1 MEYTS
6 RVQRR
11 KQRQQQNLKT
21 QDGVAELIDLEIT
34 KEMPITVQLPIDST
48 QIGMRQ
54 TNRQQ
59 KKINELVTEMNPLPE
74 QQLVDDTNLEIL
86 KKITIVTPPQTLA
99 DDLEYEQAATKF
111 SEAAQQL
118 NALISDLQKNKRK
131 KTTLAKSSNQSTNA
145 SVNHNH
151 SMFDLELAQ
160 TQELPV
166 FSQFHSQIN
175 EELVATKALE
185 VELNEIEAT
194 KLVVVTESDESTIK
208 HESAAEIGENAEELT
223 FDYKK
228 MSEDASEMAEK
239 SENKQELAEQIA
251 KDRFINKILIATL
264 IFLSVA
270 VIITL
275 GIGLSIIFLNQN
287 SLG

>member
-11 KQRQQQNLKT
+11 KQLQQQNLKT

-48 QIGMRQ
+48 QTGMRQ

-59 KKINELVTEMNPLPE
+59 KKINELVAEMNPLPE

-175 EELVATKALE
+175 EELVATKVLE
-185 VELNEIEAT
+185 AEINEAEAT
-194 KLVVVTESDESTIK
+194 KLVVVTESDESIIK
-208 HESAAEIGENAEELT
+208 HESVAEIGENTEELT

-228 MSEDASEMAEK
+228 TNEDASEMAQK
-239 SENKQELAEQIA
+239 SENTQELAEQIA

>member
-11 KQRQQQNLKT
+11 KQLQQQNLKT

-48 QIGMRQ
+48 QTGMRQ

-59 KKINELVTEMNPLPE
+59 KKINELVAEMNPLPE

-175 EELVATKALE
+175 EELVATKVLE
-185 VELNEIEAT
+185 AEINEAEAT

-208 HESAAEIGENAEELT
+208 HESVAEIGENTEELT

-228 MSEDASEMAEK
+228 TNEDASEMAQK
-239 SENKQELAEQIA
+239 SENTQELAEQIA

>member
-11 KQRQQQNLKT
+11 KQLQQQNLET

-131 KTTLAKSSNQSTNA
+131 KNDTS
-145 SVNHNH
+145 
-151 SMFDLELAQ
+151 
-160 TQELPV
+160 
-166 FSQFHSQIN
+166 
-175 EELVATKALE
+175 
-185 VELNEIEAT
+185 
-194 KLVVVTESDESTIK
+194 
-208 HESAAEIGENAEELT
+208 
-223 FDYKK
+223 KK
-228 MSEDASEMAEK
+228 
-239 SENKQELAEQIA
+239 
-251 KDRFINKILIATL
+251 
-264 IFLSVA
+264 
-270 VIITL
+270 
-275 GIGLSIIFLNQN
+275 
-287 SLG
+287 